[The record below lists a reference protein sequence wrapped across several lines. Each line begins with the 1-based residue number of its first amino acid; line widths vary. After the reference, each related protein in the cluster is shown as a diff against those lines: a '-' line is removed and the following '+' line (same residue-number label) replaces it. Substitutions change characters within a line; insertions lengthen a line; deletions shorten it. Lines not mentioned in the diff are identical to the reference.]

1 MSKSL
6 AATPEESPVL
16 EYVKAATSAS
26 ERARTVMLVM
36 ISASV
41 LVFVGFWNS
50 RPGGGWLDQRINV
63 RKDALKFFEPGFDP
77 QDPKLTMQEKERFAR
92 AKQFL
97 DNADFDISSV
107 DDKAQILDEV
117 KELRKVRIEKIRLIQ
132 IPFFGAVFD
141 MNDMGIFA
149 GITFTIVLLWFRYS
163 LSRELR
169 SFRLAF
175 KEAKDQ
181 GQLKLCYDLLA
192 MQQVMTVPPMYGQ
205 KHKKTWVFIAKM
217 LFFIPLLILAVQF
230 RLNWVSRQYGY
241 VLSEKLMNILLIVN
255 GVSLIIAAI
264 LTWHCL
270 AISLRADRLWKDVA
284 REVDGQT
291 VQVSGSE
298 PDRLLMR

>member
-1 MSKSL
+1 MI
-6 AATPEESPVL
+6 
-16 EYVKAATSAS
+16 
-26 ERARTVMLVM
+26 VM

-77 QDPKLTMQEKERFAR
+77 QGPKMTLQEKERYAR

-97 DNADFDISSV
+97 DNANFDISNV
-107 DDKAQILDEV
+107 DDKEQILDEV

-163 LSRELR
+163 MSRELR
-169 SFRLAF
+169 CFRLAF
-175 KEAKDQ
+175 KEARDQ
-181 GQLKLCYDLLA
+181 GQLRLCYDLLA

-205 KHKKTWVFIAKM
+205 KLKKTWVLIAKA

-230 RLNWVSRQYGY
+230 RLNWVSRSYGY

-270 AISLRADRLWKDVA
+270 AISLRADRLWKEVA
-284 REVDGQT
+284 REVDTQT
-291 VQVSGSE
+291 TELSGNE
-298 PDRLLMR
+298 PGRLLMG